1 MDTLLIIEDEALLG
15 AEIKRHFQRSGWHV
29 VVAPTL
35 REAEHLLLR
44 SRIAPL
50 VVLSDMNLPDGNG
63 LDLLEKVRAAGESG
77 EWVFLTGYG
86 EPADAERA
94 QRLGA
99 VDFLQKPAD
108 FKNLDL
114 VIAGAARSAR
124 AQRRLKD
131 QVSAERQRFSL
142 EAFVGNSPA
151 ARSVRELMSRLFEL
165 PLSSVMIAGETGTGK
180 GLVARILH
188 YSGQRSDGPFVE
200 VNCAA
205 LPKDL
210 LESELFGHEQ
220 GAFTGAKGPHR
231 GLMEQAHGGSLF
243 LDEISEMD
251 VGLQAKLLTAIE
263 GRKMRRLGG
272 EREISA
278 DIQIFAASN
287 RDVAMAVGEGRFR
300 ADLYH
305 RLSVFELTL
314 PALRERREDIEGL
327 VALLVTEFNTKAKK
341 RVRAVPPVVLERL
354 KAYDW
359 PGNVRQLR
367 NVIERCILLSDGE
380 TFAEEWLQLGP
391 SPEAGG
397 AGAHPAMPEGDW
409 IHLPI
414 DGSMALDDMDRH
426 IIKMVLE
433 RHGYNVM
440 ATARALG
447 TTRETLRYRM
457 QKYGLI
463 KS

>member
-1 MDTLLIIEDEALLG
+1 MDTLLIIEDEALFG
-15 AEIKRHFQRSGWHV
+15 NEVKRHYQRSGWHV
-29 VVAPTL
+29 VLAPTL
-35 REAEHLLLR
+35 REAEHLVLR
-44 SRIAPL
+44 SRITPL

-63 LDLLEKVRAAGESG
+63 LDLLEKARGLGEMG

-94 QRLGA
+94 QRLRA

-124 AQRRLKD
+124 AQRRLKE
-131 QVSAERQRFSL
+131 QASSERQRFSPQ
-142 EAFVGNSPA
+142 AFVGQSPA
-151 ARSVRELMSRLFEL
+151 AQRVRELLSRLCDL
-165 PLSSVMIAGETGTGK
+165 PLSSIMIAGETGTGK

-220 GAFTGAKGPHR
+220 GAFTGAKAPHR
-231 GLMEQAHGGSLF
+231 GLMEQADGGSLF

-251 VGLQAKLLTAIE
+251 AGLQAKLLTAIE
-263 GRKMRRLGG
+263 GHKMRRLGG
-272 EREISA
+272 EREITA
-278 DIQIFAASN
+278 DIQVFAASN
-287 RDVAMAVGEGRFR
+287 SDLAKAVSEGRFR

-314 PALRERREDIEGL
+314 PTLRERSQDIQDLVEGL
-327 VALLVTEFNTKAKK
+327 LAEFNTKAKK
-341 RVRAVPPVVLERL
+341 RVRVVPPDIMVRLET
-354 KAYDW
+354 YDW

-380 TFAEEWLQLGP
+380 TFPEEWLQLGP
-391 SPEAGG
+391 SSEAG
-397 AGAHPAMPEGDW
+397 ASRTRTAMPEGDW
-409 IHLPI
+409 IHLPL
-414 DGSMALDDMDRH
+414 DGSMALEDMDRH
-426 IIKMVLE
+426 IIKTALE

-447 TTRETLRYRM
+447 TTRETLRYRI
-457 QKYGLI
+457 QKYALG
-463 KS
+463 KN

>member
-1 MDTLLIIEDEALLG
+1 MDTLLVIEDEALIG
-15 AEIKRHFQRSGWHV
+15 SEIKRHFQRSAWHV
-29 VVAPTL
+29 VLAPTI
-35 REAEHLLLR
+35 REAEHLLLH

-63 LDLLEKVRAAGESG
+63 LDLIGRTRGNGDTA

-94 QRLGA
+94 QQLGA
-99 VDFLQKPAD
+99 VDFLQKPVD

-131 QVSAERQRFSL
+131 HATAERLRFSL
-142 EAFVGNSPA
+142 EAFVGSSPA
-151 ARSVRELMSRLFEL
+151 ARRVRELMRRLVDL
-165 PLSSVMIAGETGTGK
+165 PISSIMIAGETGTGK

-210 LESELFGHEQ
+210 LESELFGHEH

-231 GLMEQAHGGSLF
+231 GLMEQADGGSLF

-251 VGLQAKLLTAIE
+251 AGLQAKLLTAIE
-263 GRKMRRLGG
+263 SRRMRRLGG
-272 EREISA
+272 EREIST
-278 DIQIFAASN
+278 DIQVFAASN
-287 RDVAMAVGEGRFR
+287 RDLADAVSEGCFR

-305 RLSVFELTL
+305 RLSVFELRL
-314 PALRERREDIEGL
+314 PALRDRREDVEEL
-327 VALLVTEFNTKAKK
+327 VAILLHEFNIKAKK
-341 RVRAVPPVVLERL
+341 HVNPVPPAIVERL

-367 NVIERCILLSDGE
+367 NVIERCILLSDGD
-380 TFAEEWLQLGP
+380 TFPEEWLQLGP
-391 SPEAGG
+391 SPG
-397 AGAHPAMPEGDW
+397 AATPRAHLVMPEGDW

-426 IIKMVLE
+426 IIKTALE
-433 RHGYNVM
+433 RHGHNVM

-447 TTRETLRYRM
+447 TTRETLRYRI
-457 QKYGLI
+457 QKYSLI

>member
-1 MDTLLIIEDEALLG
+1 M
-15 AEIKRHFQRSGWHV
+15 
-29 VVAPTL
+29 
-35 REAEHLLLR
+35 LR

-63 LDLLEKVRAAGESG
+63 LDLLDKARGLGETS

-94 QRLGA
+94 QKLGA

-124 AQRRLKD
+124 AQRRLKE
-131 QVSAERQRFSL
+131 QASAERLRFSP
-142 EAFVGNSPA
+142 ESFVGTSPA
-151 ARSVRELMSRLFEL
+151 ARRVRDLMSRLLDL
-165 PLSSVMIAGETGTGK
+165 PLSSIMIAGETGTGK

-188 YSGQRSDGPFVE
+188 HSGQRSEGPFVE

-205 LPKDL
+205 LLKDL
-210 LESELFGHEQ
+210 LESEIFGHEQ
-220 GAFTGAKGPHR
+220 GAFTGAKASHR

-278 DIQIFAASN
+278 DIQVFAASN
-287 RDVAMAVGEGRFR
+287 RDLAKAVSEGRFR

-314 PALRERREDIEGL
+314 PALRERREDVDAL
-327 VALLVTEFNTKAKK
+327 VAVLLAEFNTKAKK
-341 RVRAVPPVVLERL
+341 CVRSVPPAVMERL
-354 KAYDW
+354 KRYDW

-367 NVIERCILLSDGE
+367 NVIERCVLLSDDE
-380 TFAEEWLQLGP
+380 TFPEEWLQLGP
-391 SPEAGG
+391 SPEVGTSG
-397 AGAHPAMPEGDW
+397 TQPAMPEGDW
-409 IHLPI
+409 VHLPI

-426 IIKMVLE
+426 IIKTALE

-447 TTRETLRYRM
+447 TTRETLRYRI
-457 QKYGLI
+457 QKYSLVKG
-463 KS
+463 

>member
-1 MDTLLIIEDEALLG
+1 MDTLLIIEDEALFGSEL
-15 AEIKRHFQRSGWHV
+15 KRHFQRAGWHV
-29 VVAPTL
+29 VLAPTS
-35 REAEHLLLR
+35 REAEHLILR

-63 LDLLEKVRAAGESG
+63 LDLLEKARNLGEMG

-94 QRLGA
+94 QKLGA

-114 VIAGAARSAR
+114 VMAGAARSAR
-124 AQRRLKD
+124 AQRRLKE
-131 QVSAERQRFSL
+131 QASVERRRFSP
-142 EAFVGNSPA
+142 EAFVGQSPE
-151 ARSVRELMSRLFEL
+151 ARRVRELLTRLCGL
-165 PLSSVMIAGETGTGK
+165 PLSSIMIAGETGTGK

-188 YSGQRSDGPFVE
+188 HSGQRSDGPFVE

-220 GAFTGAKGPHR
+220 GAFTGAKAPHR
-231 GLMEQAHGGSLF
+231 GLMEQADGGSLF

-251 VGLQAKLLTAIE
+251 AGLQVKLLTAIE
-263 GRKMRRLGG
+263 SRKIRRLGG
-272 EREISA
+272 EREIST
-278 DIQIFAASN
+278 DIQLFAASN
-287 RDVAMAVGEGRFR
+287 RNVAKAVSEGRFR

-314 PALRERREDIEGL
+314 PALRTRPQDIQEL
-327 VALLVTEFNTKAKK
+327 VELLLSEFNTKAKK
-341 RVRAVPPVVLERL
+341 RVRIVPRNVMETLE
-354 KAYDW
+354 AYDW

-367 NVIERCILLSDGE
+367 NVIERCILLADDD
-380 TFAEEWLQLGP
+380 TFPEKWLQLDP
-391 SPEAGG
+391 SPEAG
-397 AGAHPAMPEGDW
+397 ASRAQAALPEGDW
-409 IHLPI
+409 IHLPL
-414 DGSMALDDMDRH
+414 DGSMALEDMDRH
-426 IIKMVLE
+426 IIKTALE
-433 RHGYNVM
+433 RHGHNVM

-447 TTRETLRYRM
+447 TTRETLRYRI
-457 QKYGLI
+457 QKYALG
-463 KS
+463 KG